1 MKINL
6 GCGNKVRPGYVGVD
20 RYFCAAA
27 RVLCDID
34 RSLPF
39 RDSSIDEVHLDNV
52 IEHVADIAQL
62 VRELVRVA
70 KDGATLTIV
79 TPHFSS
85 LASWRDPTHRYHLSY
100 FSMDHFEGKYLRE
113 DLQGR
118 VVVSERHLSFGG
130 GLLGILGRLCFLLS
144 PEFYERKVCFVFRA
158 STLRF
163 ALHIEKGQESPD
175 SQRPA
180 ANVACAGRPMR

>member
-6 GCGNKVRPGYVGVD
+6 GCGNKIRAGFVGVD
-20 RYFCAAA
+20 RYFSAAA
-27 RVLCDID
+27 QVVCDLD

-39 RDSSIDEVHLDNV
+39 RSSSIDEAHLDNV

-62 VRELVRVA
+62 MRELVRVA
-70 KDGATLTIV
+70 KPGGVLTII

-100 FSMDHFEGKYLRE
+100 FSMDHFEGKYLRDE
-113 DLQGR
+113 LNGR
-118 VVVSERHLSFGG
+118 VVVTNRRLSFGG
-130 GLLGILGRLCFLLS
+130 GLLGILGRLCFKLS
-144 PEFYERKVCFVFRA
+144 PDFYEGKVCFLFRA

-163 ALHIEKGQESPD
+163 ELRVEKD
-175 SQRPA
+175 SDRPE
-180 ANVACAGRPMR
+180 

>member
-6 GCGNKVRPGYVGVD
+6 GCGNKIRPGFVGVD
-20 RYFCAAA
+20 RYACAAA
-27 RVLCDID
+27 QVICDLD

-39 RDSSIDEVHLDNV
+39 RDSSIEETHLDNV
-52 IEHVADIAQL
+52 IEHVTDIAWL
-62 VRELVRVA
+62 MRELVRVS
-70 KDGATLTIV
+70 KPGGILTII

-100 FSMDHFEGKYLRE
+100 FSMDHFEGKYLRD
-113 DLQGR
+113 DLNGR
-118 VVVSERHLSFGG
+118 VTVTNRRLSFGG

-144 PEFYERKVCFVFRA
+144 PEFYEQKVCFVLRA

-163 ALHIEKGQESPD
+163 AVRVEKDADRS
-175 SQRPA
+175 A
-180 ANVACAGRPMR
+180 